1 MEANTPFPNISPGG
15 AMVYTTLEK
24 VLLSNDALDKLV
36 DLNLVAFVAHEAHKV
51 ARSDKSF
58 GQQWTEV
65 GICRQRLPNV
75 PWYTC
80 TATPRTL
87 EQQAIINCLHLQN
100 TVQVRGI
107 LYREE
112 IWIDFHHYTQPVKP
126 QRAVM
131 LLNLVVPLIRGKTLI
146 YFSNIEKCTNMVNM
160 LKNKEFKVA
169 SFTAATPSS
178 ACETILKDL
187 AQ

>member
-1 MEANTPFPNISPGG
+1 M
-15 AMVYTTLEK
+15 
-24 VLLSNDALDKLV
+24 
-36 DLNLVAFVAHEAHKV
+36 
-51 ARSDKSF
+51 
-58 GQQWTEV
+58 
-65 GICRQRLPNV
+65 

-80 TATPRTL
+80 TATATTL
-87 EQQAIINCLHLQN
+87 EQQAIINCLHLPN

-112 IWIDFHHYTQPVKP
+112 ISIDFHHYTQPVKP
-126 QRAVM
+126 QRAVT

-146 YFSNIEKCTNMVNM
+146 YFNNIEKCPNMVNM

-178 ACETILKDL
+178 ACETIFKDL
-187 AQ
+187 AQGHIDMVCCTAALEMGWNVPDLQTLIFTSVPSFITQLIQLLGCLARGTSYRW